1 MDWFEKVKFYYDEG
15 LWNEQ
20 RVRNVVGKV
29 IDKKEY
35 EKIVS
40 KPYDG

>member
-29 IDKKEY
+29 LSVEEY
-35 EKIVS
+35 EEIVGE
-40 KPYDG
+40 PYDI